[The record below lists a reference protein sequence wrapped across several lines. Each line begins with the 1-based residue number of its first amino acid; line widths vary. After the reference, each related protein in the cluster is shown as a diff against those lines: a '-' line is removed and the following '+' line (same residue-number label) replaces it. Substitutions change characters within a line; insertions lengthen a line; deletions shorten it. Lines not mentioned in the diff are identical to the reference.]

1 MSRPMF
7 GRTLFVE
14 LRMSD
19 LGEFRVRHDGVPELD
34 VYSVCCVVSAQHY
47 RDQPRHGVTVTLA
60 GTTYPNGEHVTVP
73 VTRKRGREAPAGM
86 IPFAVLPSKVR
97 EAVERACSAADV
109 LLDK

>member
-1 MSRPMF
+1 MF
-7 GRTLFVE
+7 GRTLFLE

-19 LGEFRVRHDGVPELD
+19 LGEFRVRCKGVPEMD

-47 RDQPRHGVTVTLA
+47 RDRPRHGVTVTLA
-60 GTTYPNGEHVTVP
+60 GTTYPKGKHVIVP
-73 VTRKRGREAPAGM
+73 VTRKKGREAPTGM
-86 IPFAVLPSKVR
+86 VPLAVLPPKVQ